1 MMALICRHL
10 LESTLF
16 CLLLCALASCFRQAA
31 AARYA
36 ILLIGISKFA
46 IPSVLLA
53 PAGARIAVLWPA
65 TSWLASVAHT
75 VSATLAALLGMLPS
89 AIENGNTAFGRAILS
104 VWIFGAAAMFAAWIL
119 RFQKSNYRLTLPA
132 EVEQQIM
139 NRALNTLGIHAA
151 IPLRASHALSGP
163 ALRGIWRPTVIV
175 PAGLFQKLNHEEFE
189 AVLLH
194 ELAHAQRSDNLA
206 AVFVHSL
213 VCVFWFNPLLW
224 MVERRLNL
232 EREHAC
238 DQVVLA
244 CGTPAQTY
252 AASIV
257 KVCKIHLFDAVSGV
271 SAATGS
277 CIKLRLDYILE
288 DRHSTRLSD
297 VPKLLIAGLA
307 ILMTTVP
314 IAGGYCQQCVSSGR
328 ALTAGRHTCFGARD
342 PALRRLCSK

>member
-1 MMALICRHL
+1 MMALISRHL

-16 CLLLCALASCFRQAA
+16 CLLLCVLASCFRQAA

-36 ILLIGISKFA
+36 IRLIGISKFA

-65 TSWLASVAHT
+65 TSWLASVVHA
-75 VSATLAALLGMLPS
+75 VSATLAALVGMLPS
-89 AIENGNTAFGRAILS
+89 AIEIGHTAIDRVILFI
-104 VWIFGAAAMFAAWIL
+104 WFLGAAAMFAAWIA
-119 RFQKSNYRLTLPA
+119 RFQKSSYRLTLPF
-132 EVEQQIM
+132 EREQQIM
-139 NRALNTLGIHAA
+139 NRALDSLGIHAV
-151 IPLRASHALSGP
+151 IPLRVSHALDGP
-163 ALRGIWRPTVIV
+163 ALRGVWRPAVIV
-175 PAGLFQKLNHEEFE
+175 PAGLSEKLNHGEFH

-194 ELAHAQRSDNLA
+194 EITHALRSDNLA
-206 AVFVHSL
+206 AMFVHSL
-213 VCVFWFNPLLW
+213 VCVFWFHPLLW
-224 MVERRLNL
+224 IVERRLNL

-238 DQVVLA
+238 DEVVLA
-244 CGTPAQTY
+244 CGIPSQTY
-252 AASIV
+252 AASIL

-277 CIKLRLDYILE
+277 CIKLRLDYILK
-288 DRHSTRLSD
+288 DRHSTRLSYA
-297 VPKLLIAGLA
+297 PKLLIAGLA